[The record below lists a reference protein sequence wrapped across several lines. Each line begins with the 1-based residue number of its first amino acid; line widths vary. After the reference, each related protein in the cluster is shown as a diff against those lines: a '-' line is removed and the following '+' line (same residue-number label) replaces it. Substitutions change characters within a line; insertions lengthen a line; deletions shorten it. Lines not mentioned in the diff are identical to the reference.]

1 MTVELFLILL
11 LGFSTLSSI
20 ITEVFKKM
28 FYVDGNITAF
38 IVSIIVGFLGSL
50 IYYQLC
56 TISFTLNNIIYAILM
71 GFAASL
77 TSQIGYD
84 KIRETI
90 QKFL

>member
-38 IVSIIVGFLGSL
+38 IVSTIVGFLGSL

-77 TSQIGYD
+77 TSQVGYD